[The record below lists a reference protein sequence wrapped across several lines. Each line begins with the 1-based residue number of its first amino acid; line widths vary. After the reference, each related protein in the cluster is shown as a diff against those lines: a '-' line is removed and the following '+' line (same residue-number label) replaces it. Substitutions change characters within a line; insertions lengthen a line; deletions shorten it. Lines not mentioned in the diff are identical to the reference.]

1 MGYQLNPS
9 RFDKYLTILSE
20 SYRIYAPIRQ
30 KGKGAFSDTDVIGY
44 GEITTFSDM
53 VLDEKSSFSPK
64 EIFYPI
70 RETLFY
76 FKNSEVTELKINEK
90 PIILFLRPC
99 DINGIK
105 RLDEIFL
112 NNGPEKDYYYLRRRQ
127 LLKFIMI
134 ECVEGFDSCF
144 CVSMGANET
153 DQYEGAIRVKGPE
166 ILLEIK
172 DDALYLDVLEE
183 GTQEDFAPQF
193 IQENKVKVTIPDVN
207 LVTKETFNH
216 EIWKEYTSRCIGCG
230 RCNTVCIT
238 CSCYTMQDVKTD
250 DGSGSGERRRV
261 WAGCHVDG
269 FSDMA
274 GGHSFRDKNGDRM
287 RFKTMHK
294 VNDFYKRFGY
304 HMCVG
309 CGRCDDICPEYISF
323 SKCINKL
330 NQIVMEGQ
338 KNE

>member
-1 MGYQLNPS
+1 MGYRLNVAE
-9 RFDKYLTILSE
+9 FDKYLTKLSE
-20 SYRIYAPIRQ
+20 SYQIYAPVRQ

-44 GEITTFSDM
+44 GTITTFDDM
-53 VLDEKSSFSPK
+53 VLDEKSNFSPK
-64 EIFYPI
+64 EVFYPI

-76 FKNSEVTELKINEK
+76 FINNEAIEPEINTK
-90 PIILFLRPC
+90 PIIMFLRPC

-105 RLDEIFL
+105 RLDAIFL
-112 NNGPEKDYYYLRRRQ
+112 NNGVQQDYYYLRRRQ

-144 CVSMGANET
+144 CVSMGANKTKE
-153 DQYEGAIRVKGPE
+153 YEGAIRVEGSE
-166 ILLEIK
+166 ILLDLQDEK
-172 DDALYLDVLEE
+172 LHLDVLTKGKEE
-183 GTQEDFAPQF
+183 AFEPLF
-193 IQENKVKVTIPDVN
+193 IKENKVKVTIPDVK

-238 CSCYTMQDVKTD
+238 CSCYSMQDVKVNNEKNI
-250 DGSGSGERRRV
+250 GERRRV
-261 WAGCHVDG
+261 WASCHVDG
-269 FSDMA
+269 FSNMA

>member
-1 MGYQLNPS
+1 MGYQLNPAD
-9 RFDKYLTILSE
+9 FDKYLTQLSE
-20 SYRIYAPIRQ
+20 TYRVYAPVRQ
-30 KGKGAFSDTDVIGY
+30 KGKGAFSDTDLIGY
-44 GEITTFSDM
+44 GEIKAFSDM
-53 VLDEKSSFSPK
+53 VLNEKSSFSPK

-76 FKNSEVTELKINEK
+76 FKNNEMIEPEINEK

-127 LLKFIMI
+127 LLKFVMI

-144 CVSMGANET
+144 CVSMGANKT
-153 DQYEGAIRVKGPE
+153 DQYEGAIRVNGSE
-166 ILLEIK
+166 ITLDLQ
-172 DDALYLDVLEE
+172 DDALYLKVLEE
-183 GTQEDFAPQF
+183 GNQVDFIPEF
-193 IQENKVKVTIPDVN
+193 IQENKVKVTIPDVG

-216 EIWKEYTSRCIGCG
+216 ELWKEYTSRCIGCG

-250 DGSGSGERRRV
+250 DEENSGERRRV
-261 WAGCHVDG
+261 WASCHVDG

-274 GGHSFRDKNGDRM
+274 GGHSFRNKNGDRM

-294 VNDFYKRFGY
+294 INDFYKRFGY

-330 NQIVMEGQ
+330 NQIVEEGQ
-338 KNE
+338 KHE